1 MHSWVRALFAVTLA
15 GCGAPPA
22 PEEAAGR
29 RPNLVLIV
37 ADDLGYG
44 HLGCYGQE
52 KIRTPNLDRMAAEG
66 LRFVRAYA
74 GSSVC
79 APSRSALMT
88 GQHTG
93 HTPVRANGG
102 DRYLHSEDV
111 TMAEVLKPAGYATGL
126 FGKWGLG
133 NRPESPG
140 HPLRQGFDEFF
151 GQLDQMHAHFHY
163 PYWVWDN
170 FERRLLPENE
180 GRRAGR
186 YVHDAIHE
194 RALDFIRRR
203 KDRPFFAYLA
213 YTLPHVELAVPEDSE
228 APYRGRFPRRAVP
241 DPRPGYRG
249 SEDAYATFAGMVGR
263 LDRAVGEVLSLL
275 RELGIADRTF
285 VFFTSDNGAQGG
297 APWQALVE
305 FFRGT
310 GGLRGAKG
318 QFYEGGLRVPLIAWG
333 PGRVPAGAVTD
344 RTTAFWDVLPT
355 AADLAG
361 VKPPAGIDGVSFAPV
376 LRELPGTRPGCLYW
390 EYPFRDGLAQAAL
403 RGNWK
408 AIRPRPEAPLELYDL
423 GEDPFET
430 TDRAAERPGLA
441 KEFLE
446 IFAAAR
452 TEERPYP
459 AGVRRA
465 VDDFVR

>member
-1 MHSWVRALFAVTLA
+1 MRFASRAGFVLTALL
-15 GCGAPPA
+15 GCSGTPDGVAGAPP
-22 PEEAAGR
+22 
-29 RPNLVLIV
+29 NIILIV

-52 KIRTPNLDRMAAEG
+52 KIATPALDRMAAEG
-66 LRFVRAYA
+66 LRFTRAYA

-79 APSRSALMT
+79 APSRSCLMT

-93 HTPVRANGG
+93 RTPVRANGG
-102 DRYLHSEDV
+102 DRFLYTEDV
-111 TMAEVLKPAGYATGL
+111 TMAEVLKKAGYATGL

-133 NRPESPG
+133 NHPDGPG

-151 GQLDQMHAHFHY
+151 GQLDQVHAHFHY

-170 FERRLLPENE
+170 DRRHPLPANE

-203 KDRPFFAYLA
+203 RDGPFFAYLA

-228 APYRGRFPRRAVP
+228 APYRGRFPKLSIP

-249 SEDAYATFAGMVGR
+249 SDDACATFAGMVGR
-263 LDRAVGEVLSLL
+263 LDRSVGEVLSLV
-275 RELGIADRTF
+275 RELGIGGRTL
-285 VFFTSDNGAQGG
+285 VLFTSDNGAQGG
-297 APWQALVE
+297 PPWQPLAD

-310 GGLRGAKG
+310 GGLRGGKG
-318 QFYEGGLRVPLIAWG
+318 QFYEGGLRVPLIAWW

-344 RTTAFWDVLPT
+344 RETALWDFLPT
-355 AADLAG
+355 AAELAG
-361 VKPPAGIDGVSFAPV
+361 VEPPSGIDGVSFAPV
-376 LRELPGTRPGCLYW
+376 LRGESGTRPGYLYW
-390 EYPFRDGLAQAAL
+390 EYPYRDGLAQAAL
-403 RGNWK
+403 RGEWK
-408 AIRPRPEAPLELYDL
+408 VIRPRPGAPLELYNL
-423 GEDPFET
+423 REDPFET
-430 TDRAAERPGLA
+430 ADRAARHPEVL
-441 KEFLE
+441 KEFGAIL
-446 IFAAAR
+446 AAAR

-459 AGVRRA
+459 AGVRRGVA
-465 VDDFVR
+465 DFVR